1 MAKNK
6 TTAAAEDKL
15 ILDTM
20 PGADPISDA
29 DAAPFEVDLNFDTP
43 EEEVEFPK
51 EDEIEEI
58 SETEL
63 TTTPEEMEAQAGQ
76 QEETA
81 EIAESETATETGLDA
96 EGETDT
102 PELVSTDE
110 GEVTQPVVEDRAPMV
125 PKSRLDEVLAKQKA
139 LQKQLD
145 EKNAVSQQELEN
157 APAYDFDSRE
167 IEYQNLVLDG
177 ESDKAVAL
185 RNEIRNAE
193 KEQFMFEVQAKMGQT
208 VQQSTE
214 AMNLQAKAAELQ
226 ASFPALDENSST
238 YNADLTQEVMDLRDA
253 FMIQGFTGADA
264 LDKAA
269 KYVVKTPEVASQPTL
284 VPNTQT
290 KVAQEKKKTAT
301 VARNLQAADSQPPAM
316 AGEGA
321 GAKTDKKVDLN
332 VLSTEEF
339 DALPA
344 ETLRRMRGDFG

>member
-1 MAKNK
+1 MAKDKK
-6 TTAAAEDKL
+6 TIDNTIEMDG
-15 ILDTM
+15 M
-20 PGADPISDA
+20 PGADPISEEE
-29 DAAPFEVDLNFDTP
+29 AAPFAVDMNFDTP
-43 EEEVEFPK
+43 DDEVEFPK

-63 TTTPEEMEAQAGQ
+63 TTTPEEMEAKAGE
-76 QEETA
+76 QEETT
-81 EIAESETATETGLDA
+81 EATD
-96 EGETDT
+96 GETTEEESMVEESSVDT
-102 PELVSTDE
+102 QEPVPTNE
-110 GEVTQPVVEDRAPMV
+110 GEVVEPEVETKAPMV

-145 EKNAVSQQELEN
+145 ESNANKQKELEN
-157 APAYDFDSRE
+157 APEFNFDEKE

-193 KEQFMFEVQAKMGQT
+193 KDQFMFEVQSKMGQT

-214 AMNLQAKAAELQ
+214 TMQLQAKAAELQ
-226 ASFPALDENSST
+226 ATFPQLDENSAT
-238 YNADLTQEVMDLRDA
+238 YNAEITQEVMDLRDA

-269 KYVVKTPEVASQPTL
+269 KYVVKTPEAV
-284 VPNTQT
+284 QT
-290 KVAQEKKKTAT
+290 APVVNPATKITQEKRKTAT
-301 VARNLQAADSQPPAM
+301 VAKKLQAADSQPPAM
-316 AGEGA
+316 TGEGA
-321 GAKTDKKVDLN
+321 GAKTDKKIDLN

>member
-76 QEETA
+76 QEETTNTS
-81 EIAESETATETGLDA
+81 ESKTTEEAGLDA
-96 EGETDT
+96 ESQTNT
-102 PELVSTDE
+102 PELVSADE
-110 GEVTQPVVEDRAPMV
+110 GEVVEAVVDKAPMV

-145 EKNAVSQQELEN
+145 EKNAVQQQALENSPEYDFSAKELE
-157 APAYDFDSRE
+157 
-167 IEYQNLVLDG
+167 YQDLILNG
-177 ESDKAVAL
+177 ESQKAADL
-185 RNEIRNAE
+185 RSDIRNAE

-208 VQQSTE
+208 VRQSTE
-214 AMNLQAKAAELQ
+214 AMALQAKADELQ
-226 ASFPALDENSST
+226 ITFPQLDENSASF
-238 YNADLTQEVMDLRDA
+238 NAELTQEVMDLRDA
-253 FMIQGFTGADA
+253 FMVQGFAGADA
-264 LDKAA
+264 LEKAA
-269 KYVVKTPEVASQPTL
+269 KYVVKAPEVASQPTL